1 MTEMDIDLSRYKSQ
15 YQDQEYRYKHTIM
28 IRPPDLPPMVPPKDE
43 RRATVAPVH
52 GADDGAGGLR
62 VVNGDDADRSKSM
75 GDTPSSE
82 RVGGWN
88 FGLLDGRKSGLL
100 DKSHFAG
107 ERESNYMEK
116 RDTWNSEY
124 VDSNRSSLI

>member
-1 MTEMDIDLSRYKSQ
+1 MEIDLNRYKAQ
-15 YQDQEYRYKHTIM
+15 YRDGEYRYKHVIM
-28 IRPPDLPPMVPPKDE
+28 IRPPDLPPNVPPKDE
-43 RRATVAPVH
+43 RRATVAPVN
-52 GADDGAGGLR
+52 GVENNAEGLR
-62 VVNGDDADRSKSM
+62 VVNGDDPDRSKSM

-82 RVGGWN
+82 SIGGWN

-100 DKSHFAG
+100 DKTHFAG

-124 VDSNRSSLI
+124 LDENRSSLI